1 MRCTRNGSKAT
12 KKRIGLWGFSLLS
25 IGLQAIGLQV
35 IGLKVIGVQ
44 AAWAAPEYR
53 RSDWPHW
60 IDSNHNCLNTRH
72 ELLKE
77 RSEHRV
83 TFKPRSRC
91 QIIRGQWTDPY
102 SGKQW
107 FKASDVDIDH
117 LIPLKW
123 AHQHGGHLW
132 NTRLRETF
140 ANDPLNLLIVED
152 GLNQNKSASGPDEWL
167 PPKNRCWYK
176 QKWQHL
182 IELYSLDG
190 AHLNLTCSYADKVT
204 DIGQNTGFEPY
215 NPKSPGSNETNT
227 NSASIDGAVVFECH
241 TDKRYCRQMNTCE
254 EALFYLNQCGV
265 TTLDGDRDGLPC
277 EALCQ

>member
-1 MRCTRNGSKAT
+1 MRCTRNGSKITAHL
-12 KKRIGLWGFSLLS
+12 ISLSVFVLT
-25 IGLQAIGLQV
+25 AIGTPP
-35 IGLKVIGVQ
+35 
-44 AAWAAPEYR
+44 AWATPEYR

-72 ELLKE
+72 ELLQE
-77 RSEHRV
+77 RSERPV

-102 SGKQW
+102 SGKSW

-132 NTRLRETF
+132 SKHLWETF

-152 GLNQNKSASGPDEWL
+152 GLNQHKSASGPDEWL

-176 QKWQHL
+176 QKWQQL
-182 IELYSLDG
+182 LKLYSLDG
-190 AHLNLTCSYADKVT
+190 SHLDLTCSYADKVT
-204 DIGQNTGFEPY
+204 ELNQNTDFEPY
-215 NPKSPGSNETNT
+215 QLKSPVPNV
-227 NSASIDGAVVFECH
+227 ASPFGCH
-241 TDKRYCRQMNTCE
+241 LKKRYCRQMASCE
-254 EALFYLNQCGV
+254 EALFYLTQCGL

-277 EALCQ
+277 EARCQ